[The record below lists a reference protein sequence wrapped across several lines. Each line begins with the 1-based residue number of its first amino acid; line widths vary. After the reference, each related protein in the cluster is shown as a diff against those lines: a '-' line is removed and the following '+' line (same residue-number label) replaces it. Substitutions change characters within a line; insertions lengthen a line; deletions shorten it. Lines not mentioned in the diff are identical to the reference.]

1 MPNPNNSDSPSAPA
15 DRVDTPAAV
24 GRRTQQRG
32 VSTAGRRQSGST
44 APRQLRRIAIGAVLV
59 ALIAAA
65 FWPSARLVD
74 TVPVDIGTVRE
85 TLDAEGR
92 TRVRDRYLITAPVAA
107 MARRQTLEP
116 GDAVAVGQVVAVLD
130 PVASPTLDARSR
142 AEAEARLA
150 AYGDRHAAAREE
162 ARAAAA
168 EAEQARSEA
177 QRLAA
182 LLARGL
188 VAAEVAERARTA
200 QLKAE
205 REAASAR
212 FRVATAQ
219 HEEQAARAILQRNG
233 VSAAGEPA
241 LELIAPVAGVVL
253 RRQLESARAVQAGEA
268 LLEIGDPDA
277 MEIEVDVLSAD
288 AVRLREGMAVELLR
302 WGGEAPLDGRVRRIE
317 PGGFTKFSALGVE
330 EQRVWVI
337 VDLTSPR
344 EDWLRLGEAYRVNAR
359 FIINQI
365 DDTLR
370 APASAIFR
378 QTDSQAAFRIEG
390 SRARLIPIHTGLRG
404 GGLVQILDG
413 LSPGDRLIAHPD
425 RELSDGDRVR
435 SR

>member
-1 MPNPNNSDSPSAPA
+1 MPNPTTANLPLAPPDTVHHRA
-15 DRVDTPAAV
+15 ITARPVRPRVPTV
-24 GRRTQQRG
+24 GRT
-32 VSTAGRRQSGST
+32 QSGNA
-44 APRQLRRIAIGAVLV
+44 APRNLRRVAIGAVLA

-65 FWPSARLVD
+65 VWPGARPVD
-74 TVPVDIGTVRE
+74 AVVVDIGTVRE

-107 MARRQTLEP
+107 MARRQALEP
-116 GDAVAVGQVVAVLD
+116 GDAVAVGQAVAVLD

-150 AYGDRHAAAREE
+150 AYGDRYAAAREE

-168 EAEQARSEA
+168 EAEQAANEA

-182 LLARGL
+182 LHIRGL
-188 VAAEVAERARTA
+188 VAAEAAERAQTA
-200 QLKAE
+200 RLKAE

-233 VSAAGEPA
+233 GSATGEPA
-241 LELIAPVAGVVL
+241 LELVAPVAGVVL
-253 RRQLESARAVQAGEA
+253 RRHLESARAVQAGEA

-277 MEIEVDVLSAD
+277 MEIEVDVLSSD
-288 AVRLREGMAVELLR
+288 AIRLREGMAVELLR
-302 WGGEAPLDGRVRRIE
+302 WGGETPLAGRVRRIE

-365 DDTLR
+365 DDIVR
-370 APASAIFR
+370 APASALFR
-378 QTDSQAAFRIEG
+378 QAEGQAAFRIEG
-390 SRARLIPIHTGLRG
+390 TRARLTPIQTGLRG

-425 RELSDGDRVR
+425 RELSDNDRVR
-435 SR
+435 AR